1 MSKTDLWG
9 HPLVDER
16 RRPLLEAL
24 VQAGVCGPF
33 TADEV
38 DFIMTETTTPPCTEE
53 RWIVLKSVAFAI
65 DLYLHELSGELNV
78 LRFIGSSP
86 SVGKVNAR
94 ARILLKILK
103 ILLVDS
109 DKCY

>member
-1 MSKTDLWG
+1 
-9 HPLVDER
+9 
-16 RRPLLEAL
+16 
-24 VQAGVCGPF
+24 
-33 TADEV
+33 
-38 DFIMTETTTPPCTEE
+38 
-53 RWIVLKSVAFAI
+53 VLKSVAFAI

-103 ILLVDS
+103 RLLVDS
-109 DKCY
+109 DNCYWYILGLRLFIVVHTQHRRRR